1 MINISFTV
9 DHQNFCKYEPLKAT
23 PMPLECSNDIFVYE
37 TICLDGFFIEAG
49 GQDFERESTSLYFE
63 LKHNWTVSYTKRL

>member
-1 MINISFTV
+1 M
-9 DHQNFCKYEPLKAT
+9 PLK
-23 PMPLECSNDIFVYE
+23 CSNDIFVYE